1 MDEKK
6 TIDFEKDQ
14 QLFVEKT
21 ELETLSKQCYKLSG
35 YEKELEEL
43 EDQVKKKKEDID
55 YLSSEVIPSIL
66 AEQGITSIKLSDGST
81 IEVRKVF
88 SCTIPKDP
96 NKREACYEWLRQN
109 NLGDI
114 VKNSVSVDFGKGE
127 DNNAKDFFGVAV
139 SQGYEPSQST
149 KVESSTLRAL
159 YRERVE
165 AGLDM
170 PSDLFHTFEKDQTK
184 ISRKS

>member
-6 TIDFEKDQ
+6 TIDFENDQ
-14 QLFVEKT
+14 QLFIEKT
-21 ELETLSKQCYKLSG
+21 ELETLSQQCYKLQSL
-35 YEKELEEL
+35 EKDIEDIEEQL
-43 EDQVKKKKEDID
+43 KKKKDEHDK
-55 YLSSEVIPSIL
+55 LSSEVIPDIL
-66 AEQGITSIKLSDGST
+66 AEQGITSIKLSDGSM
-81 IEVRKVF
+81 IEVSKMF
-88 SCTIPKDP
+88 SCTIPKDL

-170 PSDLFHTFEKDQTK
+170 PSDLFHTFVKDKTK

>member
-1 MDEKK
+1 MNDK
-6 TIDFEKDQ
+6 TINFEEDKQ
-14 QLFVEKT
+14 EIIEKT
-21 ELETLSKQCYKLSG
+21 DLDTLSQQCYKLQG
-35 YEKELEEL
+35 LEKELEDL
-43 EDQVKKKKEDID
+43 EKQVKKKKEEYDN
-55 YLSSEVIPSIL
+55 LSSEVIPDIL

-96 NKREACYEWLRQN
+96 NKKEACYEWLRQN
-109 NLGDI
+109 DLGDI
-114 VKNSVSVDFGKGE
+114 VKNNVSVDFGKGE
-127 DNNAKDFFGVAV
+127 DDRAKNFFGSAV
-139 SQGYEPSQST
+139 NQGFEPNQST

-170 PSDLFHTFEKDQTK
+170 PSDLFHLYVKDQTK
-184 ISRKS
+184 ISRK